1 VTTFGCLNAI
11 KAESNQ
17 HLLHRGNRRFG
28 ASGNATA
35 VFPFNFICIPLLVG
49 GQAAQVPLKEL
60 DGKPEPY
67 DTPTLS
73 DPSLERSRLL
83 DFAEDVPTTKADD
96 WGLYN

>member
-1 VTTFGCLNAI
+1 MRSRQSRTSTCFTEAPPIRRVRQRDCCLSI
-11 KAESNQ
+11 Q
-17 HLLHRGNRRFG
+17 FHLH
-28 ASGNATA
+28 
-35 VFPFNFICIPLLVG
+35 PLLVG